1 MITIVTV
8 IVTVIVIIFNEGTQ
22 LAIAV
27 FSGALQNINDQLLE
41 VLASQ
46 RKSSFQHYE
55 KHKHPLYTAQ
65 LSRDMCMLYLCHV
78 FALSLA
84 GILSHFRIL

>member
-41 VLASQ
+41 VLAS
-46 RKSSFQHYE
+46 
-55 KHKHPLYTAQ
+55 
-65 LSRDMCMLYLCHV
+65 
-78 FALSLA
+78 
-84 GILSHFRIL
+84 